1 MADEDKPK
9 PTTNGAADPR
19 AAAAKLAEAE
29 SPEASG
35 TPRQPRSS
43 SREPER
49 HTDSE
54 RESSRSVAP
63 KRPSGKSP
71 WPSAHKDEGP
81 PPASIA
87 PAAAAVVTKAD
98 WGEPLARLDR
108 AWTKLETRLAA
119 FVLLA
124 EVATLVF
131 WIAIRALSSTG
142 TGGGGMIFRAIS
154 GALVVGLGAWF
165 ATKSKLGPKMR
176 EKITTVA
183 VLVGFFAGTRLG
195 DAGIPYFANFF
206 AWLQNSSV
214 LVFVG
219 GVGELARR
227 LTLWLALLGASL
239 ATAQGKHINL
249 DVLMR
254 FLSPRARVPVA
265 VLGWVASAVVA
276 ISASWG
282 FFDFVAVEELRAP
295 PTVACPGPPPA
306 DGPAK
311 RCPAPPGMKID
322 TVLKAAGQGLFIT
335 TRQLSLDV
343 RSLPRVV
350 AGTPYNKWLT
360 PHTWN
365 EWVRGGGWESH
376 FDAADVKAMELP
388 EDGTIDYREPAV
400 TAIPGSMRDVPGWL
414 VPLFNLV
421 FAFGL
426 LVIGIRFLLRSALA
440 AAGWIKVD
448 PAATHG
454 DDELAHAHDP
464 SPAAELA
471 EAAIKGTHT

>member
-9 PTTNGAADPR
+9 TNGAADPR

-29 SPEASG
+29 SA
-35 TPRQPRSS
+35 Q
-43 SREPER
+43 
-49 HTDSE
+49 
-54 RESSRSVAP
+54 RESGSESESPGASDP
-63 KRPSGKSP
+63 KRRSGKSP
-71 WPSAHKDEGP
+71 WPSAHKDEV
-81 PPASIA
+81 PAAASVA
-87 PAAAAVVTKAD
+87 PAAPATVAKAD
-98 WGEPLARLDR
+98 WGAPLARLDR

-119 FVLLA
+119 LVLIA
-124 EVATLVF
+124 EVVTLVF
-131 WIAIRALSSTG
+131 WIALRALSSTG
-142 TGGGGMIFRAIS
+142 TGGGGMIFRAIT
-154 GALVVGLGAWF
+154 GALVVGLGVWF
-165 ATKSKLGPKMR
+165 GTKSRPAKLR
-176 EKITTVA
+176 ERLTTGA

-195 DAGIPYFANFF
+195 DHGIGYFANFF

-219 GVGELARR
+219 GVSELARR

-295 PTVACPGPPPA
+295 PTVACPGPAPA
-306 DGPAK
+306 EGPAK
-311 RCPAPPGMKID
+311 RCPSPPGMKLD

-335 TRQLSLDV
+335 GRQLSLDV
-343 RSLPRVV
+343 RSFPRVV

-360 PHTWN
+360 PHAWN

-376 FDAADVKAMELP
+376 FDPAEVKAMELP
-388 EDGTIDYREPAV
+388 EDGSIDFREPAV

-421 FAFGL
+421 FSFGL
-426 LVIGIRFLLRSALA
+426 LVIGLRFLLRSALA

-448 PAATHG
+448 PAAAHG